1 MPQVW
6 MNGSFLD
13 DADAGVSLR
22 DAGLLHGAGVFTTMR
37 ASGGTVFR
45 IAEHLLRLRA
55 SCEALGVPLTYT
67 DDVLSHAAVELL
79 GRNQLSDARL
89 RLTVTRGAITVDPV
103 DGPRAQPNVFITAA
117 PFEPYPAPYHEKG
130 MTVMVV
136 DEQKLNPYDVQ
147 AGHKTLDYFSRL
159 SALREA
165 SRRGAGEA
173 LWFNIHNYLQSGS
186 ISNLFIVENQKL
198 ITPPTA
204 TELRTPAVARDVPY
218 SKSNVLPGI
227 MRAAVIEQA
236 ARLGI
241 EVIRAAID
249 VNRLLES
256 REVFLTNSIMS
267 VMPVCRIERKAIS
280 DDKPG
285 PVTRAITDAIQAL
298 QADA

>member
-6 MNGSFLD
+6 LNGSFVD
-13 DADAGVSLR
+13 DAAAGVSLR

-37 ASGGTVFR
+37 TAAGGVFR
-45 IAEHLLRLRA
+45 IAEHLARLRA
-55 SCEALGVPLTYT
+55 SCEALSVPLQFS
-67 DDVLSHAAVELL
+67 DDVLVHAAVELL

-89 RLTVTRGAITVDPV
+89 RLTVTRGTISVDAAE
-103 DGPRAQPNVFITAA
+103 GPRSQPNVFITAA
-117 PFEPYPAPYHEKG
+117 PFEAYPAAYYEKG
-130 MTVMVV
+130 MTVMLV

-186 ISNLFIVENQKL
+186 ISNLFIVENQRL

-204 TELRTPAVARDVPY
+204 AELRMPAVARDVPY

-227 MRAAVIEQA
+227 LRAAVIEQA
-236 ARLGI
+236 AGLGF
-241 EVIRAAID
+241 EVIRASID
-249 VNRLLES
+249 VKRLLES
-256 REVFLTNSIMS
+256 TEVFLTNSIMG
-267 VMPVCRIERKAIS
+267 VMPVCRIERKAIGE
-280 DDKPG
+280 DKPG
-285 PVTRAITDAIQAL
+285 PVTRAVSGAIQLL
-298 QADA
+298 QAGA

>member
-1 MPQVW
+1 MSQVW
-6 MNGSFLD
+6 MNGSFVD

-37 ASGGTVFR
+37 AVSGQVFR
-45 IAEHLLRLRA
+45 ISEHLARLRA
-55 SCEALGVPLTYT
+55 SGEVLGVPIPYA

-79 GRNQLSDARL
+79 GRNQLNDGRL
-89 RLTVTRGAITVDPV
+89 RLTVTRGAMTLDSE
-103 DGPRAQPNVFITAA
+103 GARSQPNIFLTAA
-117 PFEPYPAPYHEKG
+117 PFEAYPAVYYDKG
-130 MTVMVV
+130 MTVMLV
-136 DEQKLNPYDVQ
+136 DEQKLNPYDIQ
-147 AGHKTLDYFSRL
+147 AGHKTLNYLSRL

-186 ISNLFIVENQKL
+186 ISNVFIVENQKL

-204 TELRTPAVARDVPY
+204 ADLRTAATAREVPY

-236 ARLGI
+236 AKLNL
-241 EVIRAAID
+241 EVVRSAID
-249 VNRLLES
+249 VNRLLEAK
-256 REVFLTNSIMS
+256 EVFLTNSIMD
-267 VMPVCRIERKAIS
+267 VMPVCRIERKAIG

-285 PVTRAITDAIQAL
+285 SVTQAITNAIQAL
-298 QADA
+298 QTDA